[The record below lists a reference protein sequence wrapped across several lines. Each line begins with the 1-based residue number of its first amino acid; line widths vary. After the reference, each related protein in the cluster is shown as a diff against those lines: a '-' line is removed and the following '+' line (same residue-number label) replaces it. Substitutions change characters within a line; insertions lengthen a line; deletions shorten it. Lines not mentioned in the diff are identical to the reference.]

1 MDQSLQEMLGEW
13 LESTSLDVHTSM
25 PGIVQS
31 YDDTAQTCSVQ
42 PAVRRLLDGEFE
54 ELPVMQGVPVM
65 FPGAGGFAVVF
76 PLVKGDMVWL
86 HFSETDWA
94 EYRSTGQLS
103 RPRDVTRHALSY
115 PCAYPMNRT
124 ALAGTGARIVAP
136 SPVCVGNDIGAQFV
150 VLEEKLMQR
159 FNEHTHP
166 TAGTG
171 APSPPTVPLTLGQ
184 IASTKLKAEI

>member
-1 MDQSLQEMLGEW
+1 MDQSLQEMLGDW
-13 LESTSLDVHTSM
+13 HGSFSLDLHTSM

-31 YDDTAQTCSVQ
+31 YDDVTQTCDVQ
-42 PAVRRLLDGEFE
+42 PAVRRTLDGELE
-54 ELPVMQGVPVM
+54 DLPVVQNVSVG

-103 RPRDVTRHALSY
+103 SARDLTRHALSY
-115 PCAYPMNRT
+115 PIAYPMNRT
-124 ALAGTGARIVAP
+124 ALAGSGARIVAP
-136 SPVCVGNDIGAQFV
+136 APVCVGSDVAAQFV
-150 VLEEKLMQR
+150 VLEQKLMTWL
-159 FNEHTHP
+159 NAHTHL

-171 APSPPTVPLTLGQ
+171 APSPPTIPVTLGQ
-184 IASTKLKAEI
+184 LSSTKLKAEI